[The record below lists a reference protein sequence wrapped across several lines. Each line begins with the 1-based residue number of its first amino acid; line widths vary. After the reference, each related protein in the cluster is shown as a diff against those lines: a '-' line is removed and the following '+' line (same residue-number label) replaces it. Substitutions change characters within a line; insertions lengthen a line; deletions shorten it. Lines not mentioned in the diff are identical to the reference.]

1 VVLTAVDADVIKTY
15 VRSGLGIGI
24 IAKMAYDQEADKD
37 LVALDVGHLFGE
49 SLTHIGIRRD
59 KFLRGYM
66 YDFMELFAP
75 HLSQK
80 LINRAMNLKNKQ
92 DVARLFEDYEVPAK

>member
-1 VVLTAVDADVIKTY
+1 
-15 VRSGLGIGI
+15 
-24 IAKMAYDQEADKD
+24 
-37 LVALDVGHLFGE
+37 
-49 SLTHIGIRRD
+49 
-59 KFLRGYM
+59 M